1 MRRRQ
6 TDLASRDL
14 VAEYLERAPK
24 ETLSLRALC
33 ILTLKEWCKDQ
44 RKKIRKI
51 INWMKVSLTSRS
63 NPLTPHISWMALRI
77 RVSTQSKATRDS
89 SMWTLQATN
98 GPCCLTSCNPKLAAT
113 RTLPTTWMSAIPK
126 TLSSARVRWAW
137 ILTRLKTTPFLINK
151 YVKLTSKRSFLWSF
165 SQISRHLKD
174 KWKKTNESSK
184 WGWLRSRKRNAT
196 WRRSFTKQPSASRG
210 MAEVWSLELPIRSWL
225 KKLESKKNRNLA
237 TC

>member
-1 MRRRQ
+1 MPRRQ
-6 TDLASRDL
+6 TDSANRDP

-33 ILTLKEWCKDQ
+33 ILTLREWCKGQ

-51 INWMKVSLTSRS
+51 INWMKVSLTNR

-77 RVSTQSKATRDS
+77 RASTPSKVTRDS
-89 SMWTLQATN
+89 SMWTLRATN
-98 GPCCLTSCNPKLAAT
+98 DLCCLTSCNLKQAAT
-113 RTLPTTWMSAIPK
+113 RTLPTTWMSAILK
-126 TLSSARVRWAW
+126 TPSWARVPWVW
-137 ILTRLKTTPFLINK
+137 ILTRLKTTLFLINK

-165 SQISRHLKD
+165 SQISRHSKG
-174 KWKKTNESSK
+174 KWKKMNESSK
-184 WGWLRSRKRNAT
+184 CAWLRSRKRNAT
-196 WRRSFTKQPSASRG
+196 WRRSFTKQPSASRD
-210 MAEVWSLELPIRSWL
+210 MAEVWLLELPIRSCL